1 MKRTEAKPR
10 LLVLLSD
17 LHVGAS
23 TGLLPPNFVNFE
35 GNEIKQNDYQKWLW
49 DCWQDCWKWQKEVC
63 GKDDW
68 ACAVNGDLID
78 GNHHLTREIFS
89 PDVGDHVGGAIE
101 LLVDTLKP
109 ATAVFLT
116 EGTNVHTQNSE
127 HGIASVLAWN
137 DVKVVKHNKQK
148 SAWPTLDLVI
158 AGTRVSIDH
167 HVSSAMQTASES
179 GAFSRVLSDMRS
191 RRTRAQWSEPKFIVR
206 SHRHQYGYFSDGYSS
221 MVILPPWQGLSRF
234 VHRVATGAVPQCGM
248 VIADWRN
255 VPDGEPPVIHTR
267 IHTTKQPP
275 AVYL

>member
-1 MKRTEAKPR
+1 MKTKPQTR

-35 GNEIKQNDYQKWLW
+35 GNEIKQNEYQKWLW
-49 DCWQDCWKWQKEVC
+49 ECWVDCWKWMEKIADGEP
-63 GKDDW
+63 W
-68 ACAVNGDLID
+68 AIALNGDIID
-78 GNHHLTREIFS
+78 GNHHMTREIFS
-89 PDVGDHVGGAIE
+89 PDVSDHVGGAIE
-101 LLVDTLKP
+101 LLVDVLKP
-109 ATAVFLT
+109 ATAVFIS

-137 DVKVVKHNKQK
+137 GVKVVKHNKQK

-167 HVSSAMQTASES
+167 HVSGATQASTES
-179 GAFSRVLSDMRS
+179 GAFSRVLADIRG
-191 RRTRAQWSEPKFIVR
+191 RRTRAKWSDPKFIVR
-206 SHRHQYGYFSDGYSS
+206 SHRHQYGFFTDGYGS
-221 MVILPPWQGLSRF
+221 MVILPPWQGLNRF
-234 VHRVATGAVPQCGM
+234 VHRVATGAVPHCGM

-255 VPDGEPPVIHTR
+255 VPDGEPPVIHSR
-267 IHTTKQPP
+267 IHTAKQPP

>member
-1 MKRTEAKPR
+1 MPKNKDCR

-23 TGLLPPNFVNFE
+23 TGLLPPNFINFE
-35 GNEIKQNDYQKWLW
+35 GNEVKQNEYQKWLW
-49 DCWQDCWKWQKEVC
+49 ECWLDCWKWQKEVC
-63 GKDDW
+63 GKDSW
-68 ACAVNGDLID
+68 AVALNGDLID

-89 PDVGDHVGGAIE
+89 PDVSDHVGGSIE

-109 ATAVFLT
+109 ATAVFIT

-137 DVKVVKHNKQK
+137 GVKVVKPNGKK
-148 SAWPTLDLVI
+148 GAWPTLDLVV

-167 HVSSAMQTASES
+167 HVSSALQASTES
-179 GAFSRVLSDMRS
+179 GAFSRVLADMRTRRS
-191 RRTRAQWSEPKFIVR
+191 RAKWSDPTFIVR
-206 SHRHQYGYFSDGYSS
+206 SHRHQYGYFSDGYGG

-234 VHRVATGAVPQCGM
+234 VHRVAPGAVPQCGM
-248 VIADWRN
+248 VICDWRN
-255 VPDGEPPVIHTR
+255 VPDGEPPVVHTR
-267 IHTTKQPP
+267 LHTTKQPP